1 MESDESR
8 GAAQPP
14 PTPAG
19 LRAGCHVHP
28 QPLAQPRAAGGRE
41 SRCWEVAWPSP
52 GAWLRNAGGKLEWRK
67 RRGTFMNTHTLQII
81 ASAPHR
87 RRREPGE
94 GGMGWHSSLSHAQPP
109 SKHPSIPLSFH
120 RPPTKAPT
128 KALPKHSQP
137 NSRAEPSSPGAVPAH
152 KAMASSLHVREKGP
166 QESNQE
172 WIKLRLNVQNTF
184 QIPPVALE
192 IGTSERH
199 ASPRQRLEFFP
210 SLSLG

>member
-1 MESDESR
+1 MLGSGLALPGSL
-8 GAAQPP
+8 AAECWRQAGVEE
-14 PTPAG
+14 TP
-19 LRAGCHVHP
+19 RDVH
-28 QPLAQPRAAGGRE
+28 E
-41 SRCWEVAWPSP
+41 H
-52 GAWLRNAGGKLEWRK
+52 
-67 RRGTFMNTHTLQII
+67 THTLQII

-152 KAMASSLHVREKGP
+152 KAMASSLHVRERGP